1 MLRRTLILI
10 LFLHSS
16 PVLAESWSGH
26 WNPVRPQDPEAPVQR
41 WIRALHQ
48 WVDRPLL
55 ETRDLR
61 VGILPF
67 GAIEIRFK

>member
-1 MLRRTLILI
+1 MFRRTLILTLI
-10 LFLHSS
+10 FNCTSATAGSLS
-16 PVLAESWSGH
+16 AY
-26 WNPVRPQDPEAPVQR
+26 WNPVRPKDPEAPVQR
-41 WIRALHQ
+41 WIRTLHQ

>member
-1 MLRRTLILI
+1 MLGRIFILTLFICG
-10 LFLHSS
+10 S
-16 PVLAESWSGH
+16 PASADSISRY
-26 WNPVRPQDPEAPVQR
+26 WNPVRPKDPEAPVQR
-41 WIRALHQ
+41 WIRTVHQ
-48 WVDRPLL
+48 LIDRPLF

>member
-1 MLRRTLILI
+1 
-10 LFLHSS
+10 
-16 PVLAESWSGH
+16 LAESWSGH

>member
-16 PVLAESWSGH
+16 PVRAESWSGRL
-26 WNPVRPQDPEAPVQR
+26 NAVRPQDPEAPVQR
-41 WIRALHQ
+41 WIRTLHQ
-48 WVDRPLL
+48 WIDRPLL

-61 VGILPF
+61 IGILPF

>member
-1 MLRRTLILI
+1 MPGRTLILI
-10 LFLHSS
+10 LFFHLS
-16 PVLAESWSGH
+16 PASAQSFSRY

-41 WIRALHQ
+41 WIRTLHQ
-48 WVDRPLL
+48 FVDHPLI